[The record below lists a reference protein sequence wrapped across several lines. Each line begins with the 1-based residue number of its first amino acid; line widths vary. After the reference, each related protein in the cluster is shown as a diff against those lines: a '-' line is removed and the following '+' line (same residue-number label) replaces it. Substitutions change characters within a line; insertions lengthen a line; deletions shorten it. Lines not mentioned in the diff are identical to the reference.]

1 MNKTIVV
8 EVEGGVVIDVRNLPK
23 GWGWKLIDHDIDGLD

>member
-1 MNKTIVV
+1 MSKTIVV

-23 GWGWKLIDHDIDGLD
+23 GWDWKLIDNDMEGVD